1 MQDTQPLLVVQF
13 VQLGV
18 QLFHVGGQ
26 VASHTGKKAAR
37 LLNAAALHGNRDV
50 PLLHNTVAFGGLI
63 EQHTVV
69 FLTVII
75 APILLGR
82 HEHFF
87 LKFQRI
93 QPLVDDRDFRDRVRR
108 QRLFQCTILDEHFLF
123 IFLVRYGIIDVGE
136 TPAAAELAVYLP
148 DTVPV
153 DTADGNRLLGRFRKA
168 HRSTLFL
175 SSEFLHLCFLAFFI
189 GVCRSCS
196 YRFSLLYSRR
206 PEHRI
211 WVLNIAQ
218 SSRSKERPLYLKN
231 PATASGA
238 AQSIHSQLAF
248 SFPMG
253 SLSKK

>member
-26 VASHTGKKAAR
+26 IAAHTGKEAACF
-37 LLNAAALHGNRDV
+37 LNAAALHGNRDV
-50 PLLHNTVAFGGLI
+50 PLLHDAVAFGGFI

-69 FLTVII
+69 FLTVIV
-75 APILLGR
+75 APVLLGR

-108 QRLFQCTILDEHFLF
+108 QRFFQCTILDEHFFF
-123 IFLVRYGIIDVGE
+123 IFLVRHSVVDVGE
-136 TPAAAELAVYLP
+136 APATAEFAVHLP
-148 DTVPV
+148 DTIPV
-153 DTADGNRLLGRFRKA
+153 DAADGNGLLGRFRQA
-168 HRSTLFL
+168 YRSTLFL
-175 SSEFLHLCFLAFFI
+175 SSEFLHLRFLAFFS
-189 GVCRSCS
+189 GMCRSCS

-206 PEHRI
+206 PAYRM

-218 SSRSKERPLYLKN
+218 SSRSKERPLY
-231 PATASGA
+231 
-238 AQSIHSQLAF
+238 
-248 SFPMG
+248 
-253 SLSKK
+253 